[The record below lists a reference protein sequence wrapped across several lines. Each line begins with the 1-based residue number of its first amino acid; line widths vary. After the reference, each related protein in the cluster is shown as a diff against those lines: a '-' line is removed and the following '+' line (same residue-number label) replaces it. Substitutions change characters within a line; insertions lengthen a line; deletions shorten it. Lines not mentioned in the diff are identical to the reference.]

1 MTHDELRAAAERL
14 LDYTDGPARTARADD
29 IQAVARGLLSRL
41 PPADDA
47 ELVSAAAMRQ
57 EPGWT
62 QGMDD
67 NCFWQDG
74 VLGTLRV
81 WPNTGCVEFG
91 NYVLVR
97 AGATLGDIRKLA
109 AVLCNKEPT

>member
-1 MTHDELRAAAERL
+1 MTHDELRTIATDL
-14 LDYTDGPARTARADD
+14 LNLEYAWWPTELADAGREMATAWLKDNPRDN
-29 IQAVARGLLSRL
+29 
-41 PPADDA
+41 A

-62 QGMDD
+62 QATDA
-67 NCFWQDG
+67 NCFWRGG
-74 VLGTLRV
+74 VLGTLRM

-109 AVLCNKEPT
+109 AVLCREGRA